1 MPAQIRSSIP
11 AKPTVDNASRDDLA
25 IGDVVTLEAVPPP
38 VGTTFQWTLVFV
50 PEGSAAVLTPP
61 AAAGTS
67 GPVDFTVDLEGP
79 YLVRLTVDA
88 GLPTE
93 DTQYVRLRAL
103 TATLGLKL
111 VAAGERR
118 DSTGTI
124 PVDVDIEGWA
134 NEQNFNLQAIEAAIG
149 AGTAPL
155 DAVLTVGNTTGGTNI
170 EVTTGDSILGQTDLT
185 MSANGNVDI
194 TAVGA
199 GADIVLNPDAA
210 GSVVVNGKLTVT
222 GLIDPTGLVLTQAA
236 YGSTVPVPSPSEGTL
251 FVNDGSFDS
260 NTQGDLY
267 YTKEGLT
274 PGSAGV
280 VNQSA
285 SLRETQI
292 ILSPLQLENTG
303 GGLFGG
309 EASISPATLFALNST
324 SSGDV
329 PNDGAA
335 VVLNDG
341 SNVETYTFRTAPAP
355 PPTFDVQIGSNFKEC
370 IANLVEVINRESV
383 GWTAQ
388 FIPRGIF
395 NGLFNNFNGSN
406 HELALIVGLDP
417 LGTQRI
423 YLDTSL
429 GTFPFPP
436 VIGDFRPTDW
446 GYQYGIRNDVNPPT
460 SDPGTDNFGYRETS
474 LVTLGDGQIRITLY
488 PLRMYVQRIGGS
500 SFKSP
505 EPPSIWHRVGY
516 TPLVYQRDVP
526 PGPNTTVIQ
535 RGWASSP
542 GRVDAVRVF
551 MQTLNTQGNYTA
563 TFTKVTGTST
573 GTILDTASFDM
584 NTLSAATVTDLDL
597 TTIPSRQYFEQGDQW
612 SAEFTSD
619 DPNFDGTGIYFEIL
633 FGPEEIS
640 P

>member
-67 GPVDFTVDLEGP
+67 GPVTFTADLAGP

-185 MSANGNVDI
+185 MSATAGNVDI

-222 GLIDPTGLVLTQAA
+222 GLIDPTGLILTEAGIPTTASNEGSLFVADGSSTGLQDNELYYVKGSAPAGLGDLVNLTTTPRLSQVLLIPQQLTGDNVGNIAPA
-236 YGSTVPVPSPSEGTL
+236 TIFLFDPTSSLTSVPS
-251 FVNDGSFDS
+251 
-260 NTQGDLY
+260 
-267 YTKEGLT
+267 
-274 PGSAGV
+274 
-280 VNQSA
+280 
-285 SLRETQI
+285 
-292 ILSPLQLENTG
+292 
-303 GGLFGG
+303 
-309 EASISPATLFALNST
+309 
-324 SSGDV
+324 
-329 PNDGAA
+329 DGAA
-335 VVLNDG
+335 VVLNNG
-341 SNVETYTFRTAPAP
+341 FISETYTFRTT
-355 PPTFDVQIGSNFKEC
+355 PTVAFDVQIGST
-370 IANLVEVINRESV
+370 IADTLENLADAINANSASN
-383 GWTAQ
+383 GWNAQYSFAVFTRLATAVYGRNYAVAISAKQ
-388 FIPRGIF
+388 SG
-395 NGLFNNFNGSN
+395 
-406 HELALIVGLDP
+406 
-417 LGTQRI
+417 GTHRI
-423 YLDTSL
+423 YLDESL
-429 GTFPFPP
+429 GSF
-436 VIGDFRPTDW
+436 GASRPRRGNFSSTDW
-446 GYQYGIRNDVNPPT
+446 GYQFGITQNAIPLST
-460 SDPGTDNFGYRETS
+460 SDPGTDNFGYRQTG
-474 LVTLGDGQIRITLY
+474 LLQLGDGQIRITLD
-488 PLRMYVQRIGGS
+488 PPRMYLYRT
-500 SFKSP
+500 
-505 EPPSIWHRVGY
+505 Y
-516 TPLVYQRDVP
+516 TPTNASRWYRLAPTCLPYQRDVP

-535 RGWASSP
+535 RGWASCA
-542 GRVDAVRVF
+542 GRIEGIRVF
-551 MQTLNTQGNYTA
+551 MQTVNTQGNYTA
-563 TFTKVTGTST
+563 TFTKVTGTFPGSLLTTST
-573 GTILDTASFDM
+573 FNM
-584 NTLSAATVTDLDL
+584 NSLSAATVTDLDL
-597 TTIPSRQYFEQGDQW
+597 TTLTSRKYFEQGDQW

-633 FGPEEIS
+633 IGPEEVQ
-640 P
+640 